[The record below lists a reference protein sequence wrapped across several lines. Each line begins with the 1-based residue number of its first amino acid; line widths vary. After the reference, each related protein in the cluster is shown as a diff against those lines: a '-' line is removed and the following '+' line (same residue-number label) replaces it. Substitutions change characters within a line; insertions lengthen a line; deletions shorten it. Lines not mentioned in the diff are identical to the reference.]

1 MKMMTQ
7 TRPALLP
14 LAASMLLLGCIT
26 GCASRSADLRVTSL
40 ATKAKYSQQFTDAY
54 VAKGPEGNTQ
64 VLLTND
70 DGDVRHV
77 MHVKVLWRPQ
87 RGTKQS
93 HPSYTNAAVH
103 WYVFNHGGGGGA
115 RTASASPAAANDV
128 LEYTGAG
135 FVRLAETAA
144 GTEVTIRNATL
155 KPADSASEC
164 SLNDPVGPSR
174 LSGTFIAKKS
184 SKRVNAL
191 LAEVKH
197 ATEGAGEEQ
206 ASAQ

>member
-1 MKMMTQ
+1 MKMMTN
-7 TRPALLP
+7 TRPALFP

-54 VAKGPEGNTQ
+54 VAKGAQGNTE
-64 VLLTND
+64 VVLTND

-93 HPSYTNAAVH
+93 HPSYTNAGIH
-103 WYVFNHGGGGGA
+103 WYVFNQGA
-115 RTASASPAAANDV
+115 RTAAASATASPAETNDV

-135 FVRLAETAA
+135 FVRLSETAA

-155 KPADSASEC
+155 KPADSAAKC

-174 LSGTFIAKKS
+174 LTGTFIAKKS

-191 LAEVKH
+191 LAEVKS
-197 ATEGAGEEQ
+197 ATEGARDEQ
-206 ASAQ
+206 ASAE